1 MEKRSWK
8 RTFFTIQSGQA
19 ISLIT
24 SSALQM
30 ALIFYLTE
38 KTNSSM
44 TLALAT
50 LVGFLPQGV
59 LGLFIGGWID
69 RHSRKRIMI
78 GADLFIAAVSALLAV
93 ISAFLDPPVWVVLVI
108 LFLRSIGSAFHTPS
122 INAVTP
128 LIVPTD
134 KLAKC
139 TGYIQ
144 SLQSVSSIVSPAL
157 GALLYAQC
165 TLTEIIALDVVGAVI
180 ASIAV
185 MLVKIPNIDVANI
198 PQSEGVLAGAKEAY
212 RILAQQKGLLTLLW
226 MGALYMFAYMPI
238 NALFPLISMN
248 HFGGTTWHVA
258 MSESVF
264 AAGMLLGGIVLGVWG
279 GFQRKTTTVLLSIA
293 VMGIALLIAGVLP
306 ASGFIA
312 FVVCCAI
319 MGFSAPFYGV
329 QTAIYQE
336 VVRPEY
342 LGRVFSLSLST
353 MSLAMPLGLIAAG
366 CFADMTGVE
375 TWFAI
380 SGIFIAGIAV
390 VGAVLPS
397 IKELYGGRRSRC
409 CPRYQREAED

>member
-1 MEKRSWK
+1 MEKRNWT

-165 TLTEIIALDVVGAVI
+165 TLIEIIALDVVGAFI

-293 VMGIALLIAGVLP
+293 VMGIALLIAGILP

-336 VVRPEY
+336 MVRPEY

-397 IKELYGGRRSRC
+397 IKELYGGTKK
-409 CPRYQREAED
+409 DK

>member
-93 ISAFLDPPVWVVLVI
+93 ISAFLDPPVWVVLAI

-293 VMGIALLIAGVLP
+293 VMGIALLIAGILP

-336 VVRPEY
+336 MVSPEY

-397 IKELYGGRRSRC
+397 IKELYGGTKK
-409 CPRYQREAED
+409 DK

>member
-1 MEKRSWK
+1 MEKRNWK

-165 TLTEIIALDVVGAVI
+165 TLIEIIALDVVGAFI

-293 VMGIALLIAGVLP
+293 VMGIALLIAGILP

-336 VVRPEY
+336 MVRPEY

-397 IKELYGGRRSRC
+397 IKELYGGTKK
-409 CPRYQREAED
+409 DK

>member
-93 ISAFLDPPVWVVLVI
+93 ISAFLDPPVWVVLAI

-185 MLVKIPNIDVANI
+185 MLMKIPNIDVANI

-293 VMGIALLIAGVLP
+293 VMGIALLIAGILP

-336 VVRPEY
+336 MVSPEY

-397 IKELYGGRRSRC
+397 IKELYGGTKK
-409 CPRYQREAED
+409 DK

>member
-93 ISAFLDPPVWVVLVI
+93 ISAFLDPPVWVVLAI

-185 MLVKIPNIDVANI
+185 MLVKIPNINVANI

-336 VVRPEY
+336 MVRPEY

-397 IKELYGGRRSRC
+397 IKELYGGTKK
-409 CPRYQREAED
+409 DK

>member
-93 ISAFLDPPVWVVLVI
+93 ISAFLDPPVWVVLAI

-226 MGALYMFAYMPI
+226 MGALYMFAYMPM

-293 VMGIALLIAGVLP
+293 VMGIALLIAGILP

-336 VVRPEY
+336 MVSPEY

-397 IKELYGGRRSRC
+397 IKELYGGTKK
-409 CPRYQREAED
+409 DK

>member
-93 ISAFLDPPVWVVLVI
+93 ISAFLDPPVWVVLAI

-185 MLVKIPNIDVANI
+185 MLMKIPNIDVANI

-293 VMGIALLIAGVLP
+293 VMGIALLIAGILP

-336 VVRPEY
+336 MVSPEY

-380 SGIFIAGIAV
+380 SGIFIVGIAV

-397 IKELYGGRRSRC
+397 IKELYGGTKK
-409 CPRYQREAED
+409 DK

>member
-93 ISAFLDPPVWVVLVI
+93 ISAFLDPPVWVVLAI
-108 LFLRSIGSAFHTPS
+108 LFLRSIGGAFHTPS

-165 TLTEIIALDVVGAVI
+165 TLIEIIALDVVGAVI

-226 MGALYMFAYMPI
+226 MGVLYMFAYMPI

-336 VVRPEY
+336 MVRPEY

-397 IKELYGGRRSRC
+397 IKELYGGTKK
-409 CPRYQREAED
+409 DK

>member
-1 MEKRSWK
+1 MEKRNWK

-93 ISAFLDPPVWVVLVI
+93 ISAFLDPPVWVVLAI

-293 VMGIALLIAGVLP
+293 VMGIALLIAGILP

-336 VVRPEY
+336 MVRPEY

-397 IKELYGGRRSRC
+397 IKELYGGTKK
-409 CPRYQREAED
+409 DK

>member
-93 ISAFLDPPVWVVLVI
+93 ISAFLDPPVWVVLAI

-264 AAGMLLGGIVLGVWG
+264 AAGMLLGGIVLGVGG

-293 VMGIALLIAGVLP
+293 VMGIALLIAGILP

-336 VVRPEY
+336 MVSPEY

-397 IKELYGGRRSRC
+397 IKELYGGTKK
-409 CPRYQREAED
+409 DK

>member
-59 LGLFIGGWID
+59 LGLFIGGWIV
-69 RHSRKRIMI
+69 RLSRMLIMI

-93 ISAFLDPPVWVVLVI
+93 ISAFLDPPVWVVLAI
-108 LFLRSIGSAFHTPS
+108 LFLRSIGGAFHTPS

-336 VVRPEY
+336 MVRPEY

-397 IKELYGGRRSRC
+397 IKELYGGTKK
-409 CPRYQREAED
+409 DK

>member
-1 MEKRSWK
+1 MEKRNWK

-293 VMGIALLIAGVLP
+293 VMGMALLIAGVLP

-336 VVRPEY
+336 MVRPEY

-397 IKELYGGRRSRC
+397 IKELYGGTKK
-409 CPRYQREAED
+409 DK

>member
-93 ISAFLDPPVWVVLVI
+93 ISAFLDPPVWVVLAI

-293 VMGIALLIAGVLP
+293 VMGIALLIAGILP

-336 VVRPEY
+336 MVSPEY

-397 IKELYGGRRSRC
+397 IKELYGSTKK
-409 CPRYQREAED
+409 DK

>member
-93 ISAFLDPPVWVVLVI
+93 ISAFLDPPVWVVLAI

-293 VMGIALLIAGVLP
+293 VMGIALLIAGILP

-336 VVRPEY
+336 MVSPEY

-380 SGIFIAGIAV
+380 SGIFIAVIAV

-397 IKELYGGRRSRC
+397 IKELYGGTKK
-409 CPRYQREAED
+409 DK

>member
-93 ISAFLDPPVWVVLVI
+93 ISAFLDPPVWVVLAI

-279 GFQRKTTTVLLSIA
+279 GF
-293 VMGIALLIAGVLP
+293 
-306 ASGFIA
+306 
-312 FVVCCAI
+312 
-319 MGFSAPFYGV
+319 
-329 QTAIYQE
+329 
-336 VVRPEY
+336 
-342 LGRVFSLSLST
+342 
-353 MSLAMPLGLIAAG
+353 
-366 CFADMTGVE
+366 
-375 TWFAI
+375 
-380 SGIFIAGIAV
+380 
-390 VGAVLPS
+390 
-397 IKELYGGRRSRC
+397 
-409 CPRYQREAED
+409 

>member
-93 ISAFLDPPVWVVLVI
+93 ISAFLDPPVWVVLAI

-198 PQSEGVLAGAKEAY
+198 PQSERVLAGAKEAY

-329 QTAIYQE
+329 QTAIYKE
-336 VVRPEY
+336 MVRPEY

-353 MSLAMPLGLIAAG
+353 MSLAVPLGLIAAG

-397 IKELYGGRRSRC
+397 IKELYGGTKK
-409 CPRYQREAED
+409 DK

>member
-93 ISAFLDPPVWVVLVI
+93 ISAFLDPPVWVVLAI

-293 VMGIALLIAGVLP
+293 VMGMALLIAGVLP

-336 VVRPEY
+336 MVSPEY
-342 LGRVFSLSLST
+342 LGRVFSLSLSI

-397 IKELYGGRRSRC
+397 IKELYGGTKK
-409 CPRYQREAED
+409 DK